1 LSIPL
6 GDNGSVYRGIIPSA
20 WDQKS
25 SLDKMADHDTIY
37 TGLAAVKVA
46 VYVERRVFMDTRFEE
61 NWGILWG
68 VEADAADLIYW
79 NCIECDDGL
88 GEQVDQVF
96 LAIVNGGYD
105 A

>member
-1 LSIPL
+1 
-6 GDNGSVYRGIIPSA
+6 
-20 WDQKS
+20 
-25 SLDKMADHDTIY
+25 
-37 TGLAAVKVA
+37 
-46 VYVERRVFMDTRFEE
+46 MDTRFEE

-88 GEQVDQVF
+88 GEQIDQVF

>member
-1 LSIPL
+1 
-6 GDNGSVYRGIIPSA
+6 
-20 WDQKS
+20 
-25 SLDKMADHDTIY
+25 
-37 TGLAAVKVA
+37 
-46 VYVERRVFMDTRFEE
+46 MDTRFEE

-68 VEADAADLIYW
+68 VEDDPMDLIYW

-88 GEQVDQVF
+88 GEQIDQVF